1 MGYLSWLGYYPYGL
15 FLHEWPD
22 KPQESAMDDTDES
35 QEGCPGCHQCGE
47 PMVLFD
53 CPDCQGAARPPS
65 IQEEKGCSF
74 CGGSGGVYVSICS
87 CPLTCQPFSPLS

>member
-1 MGYLSWLGYYPYGL
+1 MGYLSWLGYHPYGL

-47 PMVLFD
+47 PD
-53 CPDCQGAARPPS
+53 G
-65 IQEEKGCSF
+65 SF
-74 CGGSGGVYVSICS
+74 
-87 CPLTCQPFSPLS
+87 